1 MDDRDRD
8 EMRALCDQ
16 FRRDMARQVDEQL
29 FDQDVRARIGQ
40 VIGRAVRQGRSDYAA
55 LRG

>member
-1 MDDRDRD
+1 MTDPDRA
-8 EMRALCDQ
+8 EMQALCEA

-29 FDQDVRARIGQ
+29 FDHEARERIGQ
-40 VIGRAVRQGRSDYAA
+40 MIGQAVRQGQSDYAA